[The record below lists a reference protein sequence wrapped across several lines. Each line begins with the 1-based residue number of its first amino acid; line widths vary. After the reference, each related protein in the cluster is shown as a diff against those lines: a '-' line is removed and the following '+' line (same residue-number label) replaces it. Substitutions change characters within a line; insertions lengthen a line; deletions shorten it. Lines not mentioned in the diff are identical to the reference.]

1 MQQGLQSR
9 IFSPET
15 VPGLGGEALV
25 RGGRHLFS
33 RLPEALA
40 GVAQIGVIGW
50 GSQGP
55 AQAKNLRD
63 SLRGSPIRVKVGLRA
78 GSRSLPVAREAG
90 FRESDGTCGEMFEVI
105 RESDLVLLLISDAAQ
120 AALHRPI
127 FQALRPGTTLGL
139 SHGFLAAYLES
150 VGERFPDDVDVIGV
164 CPKGMGPSLRRLY
177 EQGQSTRGGG
187 INASIAVERDVTGRA
202 TDRALAWSIGL
213 GTPCSFV
220 TTLESEFRSDL
231 FGERGV
237 LLGAVHGIVESLYRY
252 LRSRGRSPND
262 AFRCSCESITGPISR
277 TISRSGL
284 RGLYRA
290 LEDRD
295 RAAFQRAYS
304 AAYRPALEILTEVY
318 DEVASGNE
326 IRSVIAA
333 SERLARFPMA
343 EIGVTEMWLGG
354 RAGRAERVEEE
365 IPLHPLAAGVYCAAM
380 VAQVDLLRERGHGW
394 SEIANESVIEA
405 VDSLNPYMHA
415 RGVAFMVDNCSTT
428 ARLGCRRW
436 APLFDYA
443 FTQQTFV
450 ALDAGAAPDGA
461 RIRAFEAHRIHGV
474 LDICRGLRTVGSS
487 VDSLPSG
494 FVSEEDGCD
503 GATRSPR
510 GSRGSI
516 SRVPNL

>member
-1 MQQGLQSR
+1 
-9 IFSPET
+9 
-15 VPGLGGEALV
+15 VV

-40 GVAQIGVIGW
+40 GVDQIGVIGW

-55 AQAKNLRD
+55 AQAQNLRD
-63 SLRGSPIRVKVGLRA
+63 SLRASPIRVKVGLRA
-78 GSRSLPVAREAG
+78 GSRSLPAARNAG
-90 FRESDGTCGEMFEVI
+90 FRESDGSCGEMFEVI

-120 AALHRPI
+120 AALYAPI
-127 FQALRPGTTLGL
+127 FRALRPGTTLGL

-177 EQGQSTRGGG
+177 EQGRRSGG
-187 INASIAVERDVTGRA
+187 INASVAVEQDVTGRA

-213 GTPCSFV
+213 GTPCSFA

-252 LRSRGRSPND
+252 LRSRGRSPHD
-262 AFRCSCESITGPISR
+262 AFSCSCESITGPISR

-290 LEDRD
+290 IDAGE
-295 RAAFQRAYS
+295 RAVFRRAYS
-304 AAYRPALEILTEVY
+304 AAYRPALEILTEIY
-318 DEVASGNE
+318 DEVASGSE
-326 IRSVIAA
+326 IRSVVAA

-343 EIGVTEMWLGG
+343 EIGVTEMWQVG
-354 RAGRAERVEEE
+354 REVRAARVEEH
-365 IPLHPLAAGVYCAAM
+365 IPLHPLTAGIYGAAM

-405 VDSLNPYMHA
+405 VDSLNPCMHE
-415 RGVAFMVDNCSTT
+415 RGVAYMVDNCSTT

-436 APLFDYA
+436 APRFDYA

-450 ALDAGAAPDGA
+450 TLDAGAPPDAA
-461 RIRAFEAHRIHGV
+461 RTGAFEAHRIHGV
-474 LDICRGLRTVGSS
+474 LDICRELQAVGG
-487 VDSLPSG
+487 P
-494 FVSEEDGCD
+494 CPQTAAA
-503 GATRSPR
+503 GA
-510 GSRGSI
+510 
-516 SRVPNL
+516 

>member
-1 MQQGLQSR
+1 VAQLGLESR
-9 IFSPET
+9 VFSSET
-15 VPGLGGEALV
+15 IPGLGGEAVV
-25 RGGRHLFS
+25 RGGRQLFS
-33 RLPEALA
+33 RLPRALA

-55 AQAKNLRD
+55 AQAQNLRD

-78 GSRSLPVAREAG
+78 GSHSRSAARQAG
-90 FRESDGTCGEMFEVI
+90 FRERDGTFGEMFEVI

-120 AALHRPI
+120 AALSPQI
-127 FQALRPGTTLGL
+127 FQALRPGATLGL

-150 VGERFPDDVDVIGV
+150 VGEQFPADIDVIGV

-177 EQGQSTRGGG
+177 EQGCSTGGGG
-187 INASIAVERDVTGRA
+187 INASVAVEQDVTGRA
-202 TDRALAWSIGL
+202 TDRALAWSIAL
-213 GTPCSFV
+213 GAPCSFA
-220 TTLESEFRSDL
+220 TTLQSEFRSDL

-252 LRSRGRSPND
+252 LRSRGRSPHD
-262 AFRCSCESITGPISR
+262 AFRCGCESITGPISR
-277 TISRSGL
+277 TISRGGL

-290 LEDRD
+290 LDGQP

-304 AAYRPALEILTEVY
+304 ATYRPALEILTEVY

-343 EIGVTEMWLGG
+343 EIGVTEMWRVG
-354 RAGRAERVEEE
+354 REVRVARVEED
-365 IPLHPLAAGVYCAAM
+365 IPLHPLAAGVYSAAM
-380 VAQVDLLRERGHGW
+380 VAQVDLLLERGHGW

-405 VDSLNPYMHA
+405 VDSLNPYMHD

-450 ALDAGAAPDGA
+450 ALDADVPPDRP
-461 RIRAFEAHRIHGV
+461 RIRAFEEHRIHGV
-474 LDICRGLRTVGSS
+474 LDICRELQTVGGMENTLSS
-487 VDSLPSG
+487 RFAL
-494 FVSEEDGCD
+494 
-503 GATRSPR
+503 
-510 GSRGSI
+510 
-516 SRVPNL
+516 